1 MHLSQFESITEITKG
16 MSGDKKYRVER
27 DGKAF
32 LLRIS
37 DSTKYEEK
45 KKEFQRLAH
54 LSRAGLPVPECV
66 FFGKD
71 EETGEVMTLLSW
83 LEGEVTEELLPRMSA
98 AEQYGYGCQAGRILR
113 QIHETT
119 KVSEIGGGWYD
130 RYFGVIDRR
139 LESYRREGKCF
150 EGSDKILSYIE
161 TQKELLKTRP
171 MCGHHGD
178 YHTGN
183 LLIHESKV
191 RVIDWHTID
200 FDNIGDPWY
209 EFNRIATEHPAFARG
224 QIDGYFENQVP
235 EEFWK
240 LFALYLAASAITSI
254 VWAQYYAPE
263 ELENIMALNRRV
275 MELFDGMEN
284 PMPKWYREGGN

>member
-1 MHLSQFESITEITKG
+1 MYQSQFEKATEITKG

-27 DGKAF
+27 EGKTF
-32 LLRIS
+32 LLRVS
-37 DSTKYEEK
+37 DSTEYEEK
-45 KKEFQRLAH
+45 EKEFRRLDH

-71 EETGEVMTLLSW
+71 EETKDVLTLLSW
-83 LEGEVTEELLPRMSA
+83 LEGEVAEEILPQLSV
-98 AEQYGYGCQAGRILR
+98 AEQYQYGVQAGRILR
-113 QIHETT
+113 EIHENTA
-119 KVSEIGGGWYD
+119 VSGSFGEWYD
-130 RYFGVIDRR
+130 RYFQVIERR
-139 LESYRREGKCF
+139 LQSYRREGIPF
-150 EGSDKILSYIE
+150 EGSDNILAYID
-161 TQKELLKTRP
+161 TQKELLKARP

-183 LLIHESKV
+183 LLIHDKKV
-191 RVIDWHTID
+191 WVIDWHTID

-209 EFNRIATEHPAFARG
+209 EFNRIATEHPAFAGG

-254 VWAQYYAPE
+254 VWAKYYK
-263 ELENIMALNRRV
+263 L
-275 MELFDGMEN
+275 D
-284 PMPKWYREGGN
+284 